1 MKFRILAAIL
11 AFSVAVPMF
20 AHNDSNGIQ
29 ITTKSHRAHEL
40 FEQGVVKV
48 SLLHQQAGLEH
59 FRQAVK
65 VDPNFALAHIFIAF
79 FSLDPGEQVAER
91 QKAMATRKFAGPEEQ
106 LIIDWQANASEGHWV
121 PAIQAMNSA
130 LAQYPNDKYLHW
142 MAGWWLVLSQ
152 NQQQRAI
159 GLFEQVTKLDPKFP
173 DAWNELA
180 YCYAKTGNFDK
191 AFNAIQHYTEL
202 VPNEANPQDS
212 YAELSRM
219 AGRFDEA
226 LKHYRMSLK
235 IDPTFHES
243 QLGLGDTYALMGDE
257 ARARTEYALAI
268 EQATP
273 VQKVLWSL
281 QSAAT
286 YVREGDFRGADLAY
300 RTVADQAHEQ
310 DFANL
315 EAEAYRSMAL
325 YQKEGDAATAVDLLK
340 KAEAALEGAHK
351 VSQQL
356 LGEERAQVWRTGVD
370 RAVRDG
376 NQARAQALLQKLS
389 ELSAANADDLIEVAY
404 AGAAGAVYLAQGKYQ
419 EAASDFQGDPGN
431 AVSMRGLVEAYEKSG
446 KHDDAAKA
454 ASNLASLNVPLVE
467 QAVVVPEFR
476 KHRSSDSGVSFRS
489 SSRL

>member
-1 MKFRILAAIL
+1 MKFRILAFVL
-11 AFSVAVPMF
+11 ALSVAMPMF
-20 AHNDSNGIQ
+20 AHHDVNGIQ
-29 ITTKSHRAHEL
+29 ITTKSSRAHML
-40 FEQGVVKV
+40 FEQGVEKI
-48 SLLHQQAGLEH
+48 SLLHQEAGLELL
-59 FRQAVK
+59 RKSVK
-65 VDPNFALAHIFIAF
+65 ADPNFALAHIFIAF
-79 FSLDPGEQVAER
+79 FSLDPAEQVAER
-91 QKAMATRKFAGPEEQ
+91 EKAMATRKFAGPEEQ
-106 LIIDWQANASEGHWV
+106 LIIDWQSNASEAHWV
-121 PAIQAMNSA
+121 PAIQAMNTA

-152 NQQQRAI
+152 NQQQHAI
-159 GLFEQVTKLDPKFP
+159 TLFERVTMLDPKFP

-180 YCYAKTGNFDK
+180 YAYAKTGNMDK
-191 AFNAIQHYTEL
+191 AFVAIRHYTEL
-202 VPNEANPQDS
+202 VPHEANPQDS

-268 EQATP
+268 EQGTP

-300 RTVADQAHEQ
+300 RTVADEAHQQ

-325 YQKEGDAATAVDLLK
+325 YQEDAATAHELLK
-340 KAEAALEGAHK
+340 RAEKALDGDHK
-351 VSQQL
+351 VPQQL

-376 NQARAQALLQKLS
+376 DQKRAQALLQKLS
-389 ELSAANADDLIEVAY
+389 DLAAANTDDLIEVAY
-404 AGAAGAVYLAQGKYQ
+404 AGAAGAVYLAEGKYK
-419 EAASDFQGDPGN
+419 EAASDFEGDPGN

-446 KHDDAAKA
+446 QQDSAAKA
-454 ASNLASLNVPLVE
+454 ASDLASLNVPLIE

-476 KHRSSDSGVSFRS
+476 KHRSADSSVTMRS

>member
-1 MKFRILAAIL
+1 MKSRVLVIIL
-11 AFSVAVPMF
+11 AFSTAMPMF
-20 AHNDSNGIQ
+20 AHSDAHGIQ

-40 FEQGVVKV
+40 FEQGLVKI
-48 SLLHQQAGLEH
+48 SLLHQQAGLELM
-59 FRQAVK
+59 RQAVK
-65 VDPNFALAHIFIAF
+65 ADPNFALAHIFIAF
-79 FSLDPGEQVAER
+79 FSQDPAEQVAER
-91 QKAMATRKFAGPEEQ
+91 EKAMATRKFAGPEEQ
-106 LIIDWQANASEGHWV
+106 LIIDWQANASEARWV

-152 NQQQRAI
+152 NQQTRAI
-159 GLFEQVTKLDPKFP
+159 SLFERVIQIDPKFP
-173 DAWNELA
+173 DAWNEAA

-191 AFNAIQHYTEL
+191 AFNAIQRYTQL

-212 YAELSRM
+212 FAELSRM
-219 AGRFDEA
+219 AGRFDDA

-257 ARARTEYALAI
+257 PRARTEYALAI
-268 EQATP
+268 QEATP
-273 VQKVLWSL
+273 VQKVLWGL
-281 QSAAT
+281 QWAAT

-300 RTVADQAHEQ
+300 RTIAQQAREQ

-315 EAEAYRSMAL
+315 QAEAYRSMAL
-325 YQKEGDAATAVDLLK
+325 YQQDSAAAQELLEKADAALQGD
-340 KAEAALEGAHK
+340 HK

-356 LGEERAQVWRTGVD
+356 LSEEQAQVWRTGVD

-376 NQARAQALLQKLS
+376 DQARAQALLKKLS
-389 ELSAANADDLIEVAY
+389 DLAAANADDLIEVAY
-404 AGAAGAVYLAQGKYQ
+404 AGAAGAVYMAQGKYK

-446 KHDDAAKA
+446 QHEDAAKTASALA
-454 ASNLASLNVPLVE
+454 ALNVPLIE
-467 QAVVVPEFR
+467 QAVVVPDFR
-476 KHRSSDSGVSFRS
+476 KHRSSDSGVTFRS